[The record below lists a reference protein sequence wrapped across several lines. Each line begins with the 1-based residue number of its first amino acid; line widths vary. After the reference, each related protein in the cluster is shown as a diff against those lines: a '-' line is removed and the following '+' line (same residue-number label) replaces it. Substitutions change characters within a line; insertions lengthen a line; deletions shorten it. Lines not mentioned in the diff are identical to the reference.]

1 MAKKIS
7 TEDKILNSAQ
17 KIFHNKGFT
26 GTRMQEIADTAEI
39 NKGLL
44 HYYFKSKEKLFES
57 VFNIA
62 LKQMLGKLNI
72 TLKEDVDLFTKI
84 ENLVDSYITVLSKNT
99 FVPNFVFQE
108 INRNP
113 EFFNEKFKTFNS
125 LEGIKIFEDQIEE
138 ETKKGTIIKINP
150 KQLIINIISM
160 SIFPFMAKPMA
171 KGILDL
177 SEKDFNKIIE
187 ERKKLVAEFTINAI
201 KNRT

>member
-1 MAKKIS
+1 MSKRGT
-7 TEDKILNSAQ
+7 TEDKILKSAQ
-17 KIFHNKGFT
+17 EVFHHNGFA
-26 GTRMQEIADTAEI
+26 GTRMQEIANMAEI

-62 LKQMLGKLNI
+62 LKQMLGRLNS
-72 TLKEDVDLFTKI
+72 TLKEDVGLFTKI

-113 EFFNEKFKTFNS
+113 EFFNEKFKKFNS
-125 LEGIKIFEDQIEE
+125 LEGIKIFEDQIKE
-138 ETKKGTIIKINP
+138 ETEKGTIIEIDP

-171 KGILDL
+171 MGILDL
-177 SEKDFNKIIE
+177 SEKEFSEFIE
-187 ERKKLVAEFTINAI
+187 ERKKGITELTINAI
-201 KNRT
+201 KK

>member
-1 MAKKIS
+1 MSKRGT
-7 TEDKILNSAQ
+7 TEDKILKSAQ
-17 KIFHNKGFT
+17 EVFHHNGFM
-26 GTRMQEIADTAEI
+26 GTRMQEIADKADI

-44 HYYFKSKEKLFES
+44 YYYFKSKEKLFES

-62 LKQMLGKLNI
+62 LKQMLGRLDA

-113 EFFNEKFKTFNS
+113 EFFNEKFKRFNS
-125 LEGIKIFEDQIEE
+125 IDGIKVFEKQIEE
-138 ETKKGTIIKINP
+138 ETSKGTIIEIVP

-171 KGILDL
+171 MGILDL
-177 SEKDFNKIIE
+177 SEKEFNDFIDD
-187 ERKKLVAEFTINAI
+187 RKKGITELTINAI
-201 KNRT
+201 RK

>member
-7 TEDKILNSAQ
+7 TEEKILESAQ
-17 KIFHNKGFT
+17 KVFHNKGFA

-62 LKQMLGKLNI
+62 LKQMLGRLNT
-72 TLKEDVDLFTKI
+72 TLGENVDLFTKI
-84 ENLVDSYITVLSKNT
+84 EKLVDSYISVLSKNT
-99 FVPNFVFQE
+99 FIPNFIFHE

-113 EFFNEKFKTFNS
+113 DFFNEKVKTLNN
-125 LEGIKIFEDQIEE
+125 LEGIKIFENQIRE
-138 ETKKGTIIKINP
+138 ETEKGTIIEINP

-160 SIFPFMAKPMA
+160 SIFPFIAKPMA
-171 KGILDL
+171 MGILEI
-177 SEKDFNKIIE
+177 SKKEFSKIIE
-187 ERKKLVAEFTINAI
+187 ERKKLVAEFTISAI
-201 KNRT
+201 KK

>member
-1 MAKKIS
+1 MSKKIS
-7 TEDKILNSAQ
+7 TEDKILTSAQ

-62 LKQMLGKLNI
+62 LKQMLGRLNL
-72 TLKEDVDLFTKI
+72 TLKEDTDLFTKI
-84 ENLVDSYITVLSKNT
+84 ENLVENYITVLSKNT

-113 EFFNEKFKTFNS
+113 EFFNEKFKELKT
-125 LEGIKIFEDQIEE
+125 LEGIKIFEKQIKDEIA
-138 ETKKGTIIKINP
+138 KGSIIEINP

-171 KGILDL
+171 KGILDIT
-177 SEKDFNKIIE
+177 EKEFKLIIE
-187 ERKKLVAEFTINAI
+187 ERKKLVAQFTINAI
-201 KNRT
+201 RK